1 MLWVWK
7 IVNVVEKNFLILLI
21 HIHFS
26 FEREKSFSNKIV
38 QNHTGRKNILYFC
51 KVNKIPCIYNKKTFT
66 MEIEL
71 FLLNCFITHYGKK
84 KNTLGIFFDKNLYNW
99 MKEWNEMK
107 Y

>member
-1 MLWVWK
+1 
-7 IVNVVEKNFLILLI
+7 
-21 HIHFS
+21 
-26 FEREKSFSNKIV
+26 
-38 QNHTGRKNILYFC
+38 
-51 KVNKIPCIYNKKTFT
+51 